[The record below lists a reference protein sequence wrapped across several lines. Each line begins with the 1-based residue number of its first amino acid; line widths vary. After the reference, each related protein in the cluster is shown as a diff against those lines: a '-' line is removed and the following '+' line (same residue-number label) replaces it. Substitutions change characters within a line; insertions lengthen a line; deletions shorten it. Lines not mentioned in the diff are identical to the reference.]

1 MTRQE
6 VTFDGACTLLDTAL
20 TGTTRQ
26 NIISAAVSHAKDF
39 SHALQRLREGMR
51 SNEWKAGAGRVS
63 LERIVRTYDRH
74 TRHDG
79 FHVLND
85 WDGKADK
92 VNLDTIPVDVLH
104 FLIERRGVE
113 PPDRQAL
120 AILLD
125 YYFLH
130 LLALLSLRVWDE
142 GDADANLDRLDRLLR
157 DLQGGEGCG
166 QLFVRHAETLLLL
179 ATSHFELHERGF
191 GRLLA
196 KVRTLNRSHR
206 ITIARAHAASLGS
219 HLRFGFEATYGR
231 DTVATR
237 DDNVADYPWLC
248 FALATLMD
256 EYVRMHDEGID
267 GPDRDAIV
275 EAMLGGLSADARAF
289 VGEPPAS
296 LSSCEAERSVFRAG
310 FETHRAALLEEFA
323 RHRPSD
329 DRYSPLSLFFNFS
342 HNILKG
348 TVVDA
353 LLRGDPWPVAF
364 DDLLT
369 ADTCSAKALAERA
382 VDPRSAKALAERLMG
397 YARAS
402 PDTIRGR
409 RMPVIV
415 YDPRGGRRAFDITIG
430 KLKD

>member
-26 NIISAAVSHAKDF
+26 NIVAAASNAKDF
-39 SHALQRLREGMR
+39 TQALQRLREGMR
-51 SNEWKAGAGRVS
+51 SNEWKAGDGRIS
-63 LERIVRTYDRH
+63 LERVVRTYDRH
-74 TRHDG
+74 TRQDG

-92 VNLDTIPVDVLH
+92 VNIDIIPVDVLH
-104 FLIERRGVE
+104 FLIERRGAE
-113 PPDRQAL
+113 PPDQRAL
-120 AILLD
+120 AIMLD

-142 GDADANLDRLDRLLR
+142 GDADDNLDRLDQLLR
-157 DLQGGEGCG
+157 ELQGPEGSG
-166 QLFVRHAETLLLL
+166 QLFVRHAETLILL

-191 GRLLA
+191 GQLLA
-196 KVRTLNRSHR
+196 KVRTLDRRHR
-206 ITIARAHAASLGS
+206 ITIARCHAASLGS

-256 EYVRMHDEGID
+256 EYVRMHDAQTQ
-267 GPDRDAIV
+267 GPDREAIV

-289 VGEPPAS
+289 VGAPPAS
-296 LSSCEAERSVFRAG
+296 LSSCEAERSAFRTG
-310 FETHRAALLEEFA
+310 FETHREALLEEFA

-329 DRYSPLSLFFNFS
+329 DGYSPLSLFFNFS

-353 LLRGDPWPVAF
+353 LLRGEPWPVAF

-369 ADTCSAKALAERA
+369 GAKALAERA
-382 VDPRSAKALAERLMG
+382 IDTRSAKALAERLMG
-397 YARAS
+397 YARAN

-409 RMPVIV
+409 PMPVII
-415 YDPRGGRRAFDITIG
+415 YDPRAGRRAFDITMG
-430 KLKD
+430 KLRE

>member
-6 VTFDGACTLLDTAL
+6 GTFDGACALLETAL
-20 TGTTRQ
+20 TATTRQ
-26 NIISAAVSHAKDF
+26 RIVADVADAKDF
-39 SHALQRLREGMR
+39 SRALLRLRDSMR
-51 SNEWKAGAGRVS
+51 SNTWKAGALGIE
-63 LERIVRTYDRH
+63 LERIVRTYDRR
-74 TRHDG
+74 TRQDG

-92 VNLDTIPVDVLH
+92 VNDDIIPVDVLN
-104 FLIERRGVE
+104 FLIDRRGSD
-113 PPDRQAL
+113 PPDRTAL

-130 LLALLSLRVWDE
+130 LLALLSLRVWDD
-142 GDADANLDRLDRLLR
+142 GAADGNLDRLDRLLQK
-157 DLQGGEGCG
+157 LQGPEGSG
-166 QLFVRHAETLLLL
+166 QQFARHAETLILL

-196 KVRTLNRSHR
+196 KVRTLNRSRR
-206 ITIARAHAASLGS
+206 IAIARGHAASLGS
-219 HLRFGFEATYGR
+219 HLRFGFEATYAR

-237 DDNVADYPWLC
+237 ADNVADYPWLC
-248 FALATLMD
+248 FALATLMS
-256 EYVRMHDEGID
+256 EYVRMHDEAIEGLD
-267 GPDRDAIV
+267 KDAIV

-296 LSSCEAERSVFRAG
+296 LASCEAERAAFRAG
-310 FETHRAALLEEFA
+310 FQRHREALLEDFA

-329 DRYSPLSLFFNFS
+329 DDYSPISLFFNFS

-353 LLRGDPWPVAF
+353 LLRGAPWRVAF

-369 ADTCSAKALAERA
+369 ADSGGAKASADDLRVTLATT
-382 VDPRSAKALAERLMG
+382 LMG
-397 YARAS
+397 YARAH

-409 RMPVIV
+409 LMPVIV
-415 YDPRGGRRAFDITIG
+415 YDPRAGRRAFDITIG
-430 KLKD
+430 KLEE